1 MSTVL
6 YKTSSSIHNWSSIYP
21 QAPNLQRWSELPG
34 IQKNWRAAK
43 LFLLSLC
50 EQGGH
55 IKGQQDQLLFHLKNE
70 TPNLSSAHVH
80 SEFQSRAFKNTHYC
94 KMFGF
99 KSIIWQTSWP
109 LGFVEIFS
117 CGICSISFCR
127 IYGRFCFQIGKS
139 VSDQK
144 MHTPYVNLLF
154 INLQK
159 GGACKQGLTFAL
171 FESQTCRNVKY
182 ASP

>member
-1 MSTVL
+1 M
-6 YKTSSSIHNWSSIYP
+6 IWIAWDP
-21 QAPNLQRWSELPG
+21 E
-34 IQKNWRAAK
+34 K
-43 LFLLSLC
+43 LEGCKAVPSVLC

-127 IYGRFCFQIGKS
+127 IYGRFCFQIGKN

-159 GGACKQGLTFAL
+159 GGGHANRDSLLPCLNHKHVGM
-171 FESQTCRNVKY
+171 
-182 ASP
+182 